1 MQNDEV
7 AMKLL
12 LDTNL
17 ARIITIELKTKIVPS
32 LSNHIPKWKK
42 FIENTVV
49 YVKTLKLKKKKKK
62 LSYLQN
68 IKFTYEHEK

>member
-17 ARIITIELKTKIVPS
+17 ARIITIELKTKIAPS
-32 LSNHIPKWKK
+32 LSNHISKWKK

-49 YVKTLKLKKKKKK
+49 YVKTLKLNKSWKK

>member
-17 ARIITIELKTKIVPS
+17 ARIITIELKTKIAPS
-32 LSNHIPKWKK
+32 LSNHISKWKRWWECRMR
-42 FIENTVV
+42 I
-49 YVKTLKLKKKKKK
+49 
-62 LSYLQN
+62 Q
-68 IKFTYEHEK
+68 